1 LCRHFEDPEQL
12 ERLYRESP
20 RTFEQALGALDSVH
34 AEHVLVRAWRAR
46 LGRASARESSPVR
59 VDWSTVTLLAICAA
73 AVARLLFF
81 DGGEDAFVRLARG
94 AGFIVLGP
102 VSAVVWRTRESARAW
117 QRRDALLTLAALSAL
132 PAAMWTPIGHGQS
145 GALMLMH
152 LPVFLTAIAF
162 GVLARDMA
170 AGRAE
175 FVALVAEV
183 AIFSLAILFGGALL
197 TALTINVFS
206 LIKLDISKFYF
217 KNVVVSGSA
226 AAPVIAAGLERA
238 RSRRGERLGPALA
251 RIFSPLALATLL
263 AYAIAILGT
272 RRNPYEDRESLAVLY
287 AMLLA
292 TGVLV
297 TLMVLQNGAP
307 APRRV
312 LVLACAIASLS
323 VAVDGLALSAIV
335 YRFASFGL
343 SPNRLAVLG
352 GNLLLFGYL
361 CGLAFSLARAT
372 RTAGDPDTPL
382 RWIARY
388 IPFFGIWSALWVFV
402 FPAVFAFR

>member
-1 LCRHFEDPEQL
+1 
-12 ERLYRESP
+12 
-20 RTFEQALGALDSVH
+20 
-34 AEHVLVRAWRAR
+34 
-46 LGRASARESSPVR
+46 
-59 VDWSTVTLLAICAA
+59 
-73 AVARLLFF
+73 
-81 DGGEDAFVRLARG
+81 
-94 AGFIVLGP
+94 
-102 VSAVVWRTRESARAW
+102 
-117 QRRDALLTLAALSAL
+117 
-132 PAAMWTPIGHGQS
+132 
-145 GALMLMH
+145 MLMH
-152 LPVFLTAIAF
+152 LPVFLAAIAF

-175 FVALVAEV
+175 FVALVAEI

-206 LIKLDISKFYF
+206 LIRLDISKFYF

-263 AYAIAILGT
+263 AYAIAIVGT

-292 TGVLV
+292 TAVLV

-335 YRFASFGL
+335 YRFASFGV

-372 RTAGDPDTPL
+372 STSGDPDMPL
-382 RWIARY
+382 RWIARN